1 MAAAGRFAYKPAAM
15 IIALIRACTELFTP
29 PLRRVVALSLALAV
43 ASFTGLWLALALL
56 LHQSALFG
64 WWPLDWLVDLL
75 GALAVLALSWL
86 LFPAIL
92 TIVMGFFLDR
102 VASAVEAQDY
112 PGRGPVRRDALL
124 DVTLATLRLMAL
136 TVVLNLLALPVYLL
150 MPGIN
155 FFVFLGLNGYLLGRA
170 YFEGVALRRLD
181 TAATKAVRHRFGG
194 RVFLGG
200 IVIAG
205 LFALPLV
212 NLVAPVIA
220 TAFMVHLFENLRQ
233 LEPQALAS

>member
-1 MAAAGRFAYKPAAM
+1 M
-15 IIALIRACTELFTP
+15 IVALARACAELFTP
-29 PLRRVVALSLALAV
+29 ALRRIVALSLVLAV
-43 ASFTGLWLALALL
+43 ASFIGLWLAVAAM
-56 LHQSALFG
+56 LHHAALFG

-75 GALAVLALSWL
+75 GAMAVLALSWL
-86 LFPAIL
+86 LFPAIQ

-102 VASAVEAQDY
+102 VAATVEALDY
-112 PGRGPVRRDALL
+112 PGRGPARRDALL
-124 DVTLATLRLMAL
+124 DMTLATLRLMVLA
-136 TVVLNLLALPVYLL
+136 VVLNLLALPVYLL
-150 MPGIN
+150 LPGIN

-181 TAATKAVRHRFGG
+181 TAATRAVRHRFGG

-220 TAFMVHLFENLRQ
+220 TAFMVHLFEGWRRGSAQ
-233 LEPQALAS
+233 LLVP